1 MPARE
6 VIISKK
12 TKGLMARKDR
22 HSDETRYKVVVLH
35 SQLGSLRQ
43 VATVMGMSYQTLK
56 EWHTQD
62 WWKSIEDDL
71 ASQKKTKLSGQ
82 IEKVRDKAVSVVED
96 RLDNGDYFYD
106 QKVGELVRRPVS
118 ADSAARILN
127 TTLNTSVRLEELRQN
142 EKRIETVE
150 KTQDRLNKLK
160 EEFARFAKATQIEG
174 KYNAIPE
181 ERKEELSSGAGLGEG
196 TREGTSECEGEAEPS
211 PSGDGEEGRP

>member
-174 KYNAIPE
+174 KISHAIHE
-181 ERKEELSSGAGLGEG
+181 ERETGLPEGEG
-196 TREGTSECEGEAEPS
+196 VGSPERAGSGEVEAEPS

>member
-1 MPARE
+1 MPGCSGH
-6 VIISKK
+6 I
-12 TKGLMARKDR
+12 
-22 HSDETRYKVVVLH
+22 
-35 SQLGSLRQ
+35 LRF
-43 VATVMGMSYQTLK
+43 
-56 EWHTQD
+56 
-62 WWKSIEDDL
+62 EDDL
-71 ASQKKTKLSGQ
+71 VPQKKSRVPGQ

-174 KYNAIPE
+174 KSNAIYDGRE
-181 ERKEELSSGAGLGEG
+181 TQLQEGAGLGEG

>member
-82 IEKVRDKAVSVVED
+82 IEKVRIRQLTLWKIVWIT
-96 RLDNGDYFYD
+96 G
-106 QKVGELVRRPVS
+106 
-118 ADSAARILN
+118 
-127 TTLNTSVRLEELRQN
+127 TTFT
-142 EKRIETVE
+142 T
-150 KTQDRLNKLK
+150 
-160 EEFARFAKATQIEG
+160 
-174 KYNAIPE
+174 
-181 ERKEELSSGAGLGEG
+181 RKSGN
-196 TREGTSECEGEAEPS
+196 
-211 PSGDGEEGRP
+211 